1 LAFTYLLRRVAQNT
15 VMFSEQTSLRD
26 RSLDERFSLA
36 YEELCRIASRLRHAE
51 AHATIVS
58 AALVDEAW
66 AKLKDSPQL
75 AQTTTGHFKA
85 IAANAMRQVLVEE
98 ARRRNAQKRGGDVM
112 FLTLGEDH
120 RHVVP
125 VDVAVLDLDAALDEL
140 EGMSPRQARIVESLF
155 FGGMTVSELAETL
168 DVSESLIER
177 DWRAARAWLAA
188 RIRPA
193 KE

>member
-1 LAFTYLLRRVAQNT
+1 MAQNT
-15 VMFSEQTSLRD
+15 VMFSEQTSLRG
-26 RSLDERFSLA
+26 RSVDKRFSLA

-75 AQTTTGHFKA
+75 AHTTTGHFKA

-112 FLTLGEDH
+112 FLTLGEDD

-125 VDVAVLDLDAALDEL
+125 VDVSVLDLDAALDEL
-140 EGMSPRQARIVESLF
+140 ERMSPRQARIVESLF
-155 FGGMTVSELAETL
+155 FGGMTVMELAETL
-168 DVSESLIER
+168 EVSESLIER

-188 RIRPA
+188 RIHPA